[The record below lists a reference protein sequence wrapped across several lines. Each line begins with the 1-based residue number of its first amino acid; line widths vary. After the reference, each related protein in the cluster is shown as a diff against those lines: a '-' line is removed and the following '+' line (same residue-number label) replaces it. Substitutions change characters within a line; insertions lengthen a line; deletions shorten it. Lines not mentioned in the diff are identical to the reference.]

1 MFMKKIFLV
10 LSVVLGMLL
19 TFSSC
24 ASQMERDA
32 EKMAKRAVELEQA
45 QHRMEDRSNIGG
57 RRMTEQEY
65 QQLDRDYIEFA
76 SKLNAKYYE
85 TREQHEEFYK
95 LVDQKIKELKK

>member
-76 SKLNAKYYE
+76 SKLNANIMKHGNSM
-85 TREQHEEFYK
+85 RNFINWW
-95 LVDQKIKELKK
+95 IKRLRN